1 MRGMEPYQDA
11 TYDSLPRGRLDT
23 LRYSPGGRFVRRYWL
38 TIAFLLGF
46 ATDVV
51 LLNRVDDFLDNL
63 ILFTY
68 LSLAFLSMTGL
79 YIGVAERVGERL
91 SRGLREWMPM
101 VLQYAF
107 GGLLSGMFIFYGR
120 SGDWVV
126 SAPLL
131 LGFAAVM
138 LANEIVANR
147 VTRIVYNLSLLF
159 IGLFAY
165 LVLLVPVVL
174 GQMGPLVF
182 VGSGLLALVV
192 MYGYIRLLAQIIPQF
207 LRLRMRWIVFC
218 IGSIFVLYN
227 GLYFTNVIPPIPLS
241 LQEIGIYHSVVRF
254 DSGSYQL
261 RFEPG
266 PWWQFWR
273 EENRV
278 YRAADG
284 GPVYCFSNI
293 FAPTKIATNIQHR
306 WEYRDITGAWQEHA
320 AITYPIRAVGSRGYR
335 GYTMISNYQSGE
347 WRCSV
352 ETTRGQ
358 VLGRHQFWIDT
369 TSAPAS
375 LDTRVD

>member
-1 MRGMEPYQDA
+1 MEDHADTTADA
-11 TYDSLPRGRLDT
+11 LPHSRLDT
-23 LRYSPGGRFVRRYWL
+23 LRYSSGGRFLRRYWL

-79 YIGVAERVGERL
+79 YIGVAERVGERF
-91 SRGLREWMPM
+91 SRGLRAWMPM

-131 LGFAAVM
+131 LGFVAVM
-138 LANEIVANR
+138 VANEVVADR
-147 VTRIVYNLSLLF
+147 VTRVVYNLSLLF

-165 LVLLVPVVL
+165 VVLLVPVLL
-174 GQMGPLVF
+174 GEMGPLVF
-182 VGSGLLALVV
+182 VGSGLLALAF
-192 MYGYIRLLAQIIPQF
+192 MYGYVQLLARIIPQF
-207 LRLRMRWIVFC
+207 LRLQMRGIVFC

-227 GLYFTNVIPPIPLS
+227 GLYFTNIIPPIPLS

-254 DSGSYQL
+254 DSGAYQL
-261 RFEPG
+261 RYEPG
-266 PWWQFWR
+266 PWWQVWR
-273 EENRV
+273 EEDRV
-278 YRAADG
+278 YRAARG
-284 GPVYCFSNI
+284 GPIYCFSNV
-293 FAPTKIATNIQHR
+293 FAPTQIETDIQHR
-306 WEYRDITGAWQEHA
+306 WEYRNEDQVWQEHA
-320 AITYPIRAVGSRGYR
+320 AITYPIRAVGSQGYR
-335 GYTMISNYQSGE
+335 GYTMISNYRAGE

-352 ETTRGQ
+352 ETARGQ
-358 VLGRHQFWIDT
+358 VLGRHQFFVDKS
-369 TSAPAS
+369 SAPS
-375 LDTRVD
+375 TLETRVD